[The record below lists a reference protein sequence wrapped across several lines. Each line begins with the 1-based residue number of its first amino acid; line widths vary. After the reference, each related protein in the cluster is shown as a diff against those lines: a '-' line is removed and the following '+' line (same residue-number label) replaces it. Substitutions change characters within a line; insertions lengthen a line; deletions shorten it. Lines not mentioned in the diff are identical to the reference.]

1 MTCKKAPTLWITYPA
16 GDSRA
21 VHHRTVSLWISLCL
35 HRSQPPFS
43 SHAAPILF
51 LGYFSK
57 GFFSSTGTFTGMW
70 AAKLKAHYFRRWRVS
85 HQNPKLSELLF
96 SWSHV
101 EAYFIA
107 TCHRVLK
114 SHHSDGGLALFK
126 IAPLWLITYR
136 DESCIAG
143 FGQTALQR
151 ASDAI
156 QSRASAQSLSEGFLR
171 AAGQGSFCLW
181 WRQKGLS
188 TKEEKKIKKTCRV
201 ILSTWKLKEQVFPW
215 GFTQPQNF
223 PVSMHMPICLYEHV
237 C

>member
-1 MTCKKAPTLWITYPA
+1 MNITLPSPITA
-16 GDSRA
+16 SFFLSRSP
-21 VHHRTVSLWISLCL
+21 H
-35 HRSQPPFS
+35 
-43 SHAAPILF
+43 LF
-51 LGYFSK
+51 FWVLGYFSK
-57 GFFSSTGTFTGMW
+57 GLFSSTGTFTGMR
-70 AAKLKAHYFRRWRVS
+70 AARLKAHYFRRWRVS

-201 ILSTWKLKEQVFPW
+201 ILSTWKLQEQVFPW

>member
-1 MTCKKAPTLWITYPA
+1 MNITLPSLITA
-16 GDSRA
+16 SFFLSRCPHL
-21 VHHRTVSLWISLCL
+21 V
-35 HRSQPPFS
+35 F
-43 SHAAPILF
+43 
-51 LGYFSK
+51 
-57 GFFSSTGTFTGMW
+57 GFWVTF
-70 AAKLKAHYFRRWRVS
+70 LKASFQALGLSQGCELPDW
-85 HQNPKLSELLF
+85 KLIISDDKESPIKIQSYLNCF

-107 TCHRVLK
+107 MCHRVLK

-156 QSRASAQSLSEGFLR
+156 QSCASAQSLSEGFLQ
-171 AAGQGSFCLW
+171 AAGHGSFCLW

-188 TKEEKKIKKTCRV
+188 TKEEKKKIKKTRRV
-201 ILSTWKLKEQVFPW
+201 ILSTWKLQEQVFPW